1 MLAVVAGILALAPT
15 AALAQQDQAQAA
27 TQVTVDLTALDRSDH
42 REALAQTGPQN
53 EGGSD
58 PVRIQWRTSARFV
71 PNSGSIR
78 IRATTAK
85 PGTVERMIHRKKCG

>member
-42 REALAQTGPQN
+42 REALAQTGDASPL
-53 EGGSD
+53 
-58 PVRIQWRTSARFV
+58 VSA
-71 PNSGSIR
+71 SIAGAGAV
-78 IRATTAK
+78 ATCLGLHIK
-85 PGTVERMIHRKKCG
+85 RSQ